1 MENRRRR
8 ARARQ
13 SAERVATAAIFRA
26 GLPFGGRLPGLW
38 RCPPS
43 ALLPQRTKSDACS
56 AGQPPVRQEA
66 LAGNGLKRTDRL
78 GQQPGGGRSVAR
90 RCGTGP
96 CCFVAAGRW
105 RCASGVFRSSAAAA
119 VMALPPRRMTPDHRT
134 SISGIADPAEARS
147 ARMPRGREARGV
159 ALPRRGCHDRAV
171 AASVG
176 AGTTPC
182 RRVSPADGSG
192 RTPSGAGLQRRA
204 RHRGPTPGGVA
215 GAAARCWSRR
225 ATRLRPLSRRRT
237 APGPCRRPRRHWLEH
252 ARGCRV
258 PPGACG
264 WAVQ

>member
-1 MENRRRR
+1 MPAFGTAATAHQERRLQRWAAPRSPRSPGWEWVEKDRQARSTAGGRALGCPALRHWPLLLRRRR
-8 ARARQ
+8 
-13 SAERVATAAIFRA
+13 S
-26 GLPFGGRLPGLW
+26 L
-38 RCPPS
+38 
-43 ALLPQRTKSDACS
+43 ALRIGIL
-56 AGQPPVRQEA
+56 
-66 LAGNGLKRTDRL
+66 
-78 GQQPGGGRSVAR
+78 
-90 RCGTGP
+90 
-96 CCFVAAGRW
+96 
-105 RCASGVFRSSAAAA
+105 RSSAAAA

-176 AGTTPC
+176 AGTTPG

-225 ATRLRPLSRRRT
+225 ATRLRPLSRRRA

-252 ARGCRV
+252 ARGCTV
-258 PPGACG
+258 LPGACG